1 MHNIL
6 NHIKRATRSIAILL
20 DPEKI
25 TVDQQSEYARHCEKQ
40 FNDWKATLS
49 VECCFYFIGG
59 STMNIDMDQW
69 LATFKT
75 ITNIPIVIFPGS
87 HEQLSENAHGLL
99 FLNLVSG
106 RNLEYLI
113 EQQVRAA
120 RQLKNT
126 QLEVI
131 PTGYVLID
139 GETISAVQE
148 QSKTQPLSQKDIPT
162 ILDTAYAAQL
172 MGNQLVYL
180 EAGSGATRSI
190 STEIIT
196 AVNEI
201 LNIPIIVGGG
211 LRSQEQIQA
220 VFEAGANMVVI
231 GTAIEHN
238 IL

>member
-87 HEQLSENAHGLL
+87 HEQLSENADGLL

-106 RNLEYLI
+106 RNPEYLI
-113 EQQVRAA
+113 EQQVRGA
-120 RQLKNT
+120 RQLKKT
-126 QLEVI
+126 QLEII
-131 PTGYVLID
+131 PTGYILID
-139 GETISAVQE
+139 GETTSAVQE
-148 QSKTQPLSQKDIPT
+148 RSQTLPLSQDNIPT

-172 MGNQLVYL
+172 MGNKLVYL
-180 EAGSGATRSI
+180 EAGSGAINPVKESVI
-190 STEIIT
+190 K
-196 AVNEI
+196 AVKNQ
-201 LNIPIIVGGG
+201 LDIPIIVGGG
-211 LRSQEQIQA
+211 LRSEEQIEA
-220 VFEAGANMVVI
+220 TFNAGASMVVV
-231 GTAIEHN
+231 GTAIEKQ